1 MLIYLVFFISCL
13 LSLLAG
19 YILGKIKG
27 KKLGQH
33 EAELYAPL
41 NLRIEGLKKGHCQVC
56 GSRTVKKLKAVPH
69 RKPSSNF

>member
-1 MLIYLVFFISCL
+1 MLAYVAFFIFCL
-13 LSLLAG
+13 VSFLSG

-27 KKLGQH
+27 KKLGKI